1 MRHQQRTGETV
12 ADTKGASR
20 RSTRGVTMLVCAGM
34 ATAGLLAAGAGAAH
48 ATGSKTAQRLV
59 ITGAGVTSNS
69 ASSRDA
75 RLEAA
80 APAQLRTALRTA
92 LTTHRASVVSQLTTA
107 TSEVTALPD
116 GTFRQVTSAAP
127 VRVRRGS
134 TWVSLNTTLAR
145 TAHGV
150 APVAVS
156 DPVKFSAGGT
166 GPLITLG
173 SGAHT
178 ATITL
183 PDSLPVPVLSGNT
196 ATYRQVAPGIDVVV
210 SATST
215 GYTETLVV
223 HSAAAAS
230 SSALTTLMHPSISS
244 SGTTWSSTA
253 DGAGTVTGIPNSGF
267 TLGAGAVW
275 DSTTDLHVG
284 PAPSATDPSTGRL
297 TTLTAAP
304 MTVTN
309 AHRTLQVTA
318 PRSVFAASDVR
329 YPLFVQPDTSASQ
342 PITLSVFSAVVH
354 SQWSTGT
361 SLPVGYCSPA
371 YAGCGR
377 GFNAASFFDMGAVS
391 PGPGSTTPHV
401 ISASVSVQEIW
412 NGTSA
417 PTGFDL
423 DSTQSIHNGMN
434 WPGPAIISELGTTKS
449 AAGSNGR
456 NFANITFSNAAV
468 AAYFQTLFNHKAS
481 ATTFGL
487 TAPSYGNSWKR
498 FDRGVTDTHGPSSM
512 VLFSYPPAN
521 PSNLTIV
528 NSCRANSTNYVNSPN
543 ATLRAQASDGLP
555 ANGASTKA
563 DIKIVFYVKNSAG
576 KEVTAYTAPAT
587 TSNTPV
593 TWTTPA
599 LADGSYTFVAEAVS
613 VPTSGPTLYSGQV
626 STSFVVQTTAPAVPT
641 VTSQSPALNTSSY
654 QPTIGNVITL
664 HAPGALAIAYAAG
677 GTPPSATINPS
688 DECNYSAS
696 GGPSGFVPVDAN
708 GNATITVTAPSG
720 ATPGQEFNFNNL
732 TVQAYGVNG
741 LASPSI
747 TWTYTYGNTV
757 PLLYPI
763 RVSS

>member
-1 MRHQQRTGETV
+1 
-12 ADTKGASR
+12 
-20 RSTRGVTMLVCAGM
+20 MLVCAGM
-34 ATAGLLAAGAGAAH
+34 ATAGLLAVGAGAAH
-48 ATGSKTAQRLV
+48 ATGSKSAQGLV
-59 ITGAGVTSNS
+59 ITGTGITSNS
-69 ASSRDA
+69 ASSRDG
-75 RLEAA
+75 RLEAG
-80 APAQLRTALRTA
+80 APAVLRAALRTA
-92 LTTHRASVVSQLTTA
+92 LTTHRASVVTSLTTA
-107 TSEVTALPD
+107 TSDVTALPD
-116 GTFRQVTSAAP
+116 GTFRQTTSAVP

-145 TAHGV
+145 TAHGI
-150 APVAVS
+150 APVAAS
-156 DPVKFSAGGT
+156 DPVTFSAGGT

-183 PDSLPVPVLSGNT
+183 PDSLPAPVLSGTT

-210 SATST
+210 SATTT

-230 SSALTTLMHPSISS
+230 SSALTALMHPSISS

-253 DGAGTVTGIPNSGF
+253 DGAGAVTGIPNSSF
-267 TLGAGAVW
+267 ALGAGEVW
-275 DSTTDLHVG
+275 DSTTDLHLG
-284 PAPSATDPSTGRL
+284 PIPSATDPSTGHI
-297 TTLTAAP
+297 TALTAAP

-309 AHRTLQVTA
+309 ARRTLQV
-318 PRSVFAASDVR
+318 AAQRASLAATGVH
-329 YPLFVQPDTSASQ
+329 YPLFVQPDTSGSQ
-342 PITLSVFSAVVH
+342 PITLSVFSAVDR

-361 SLPVGYCSPA
+361 NLPVGYCTPV

-377 GFNAASFFDMGAVS
+377 GFNAASFFQLGATL
-391 PGPGSTTPHV
+391 PGTGGTTPHV
-401 ISASVSVQEIW
+401 DSASVSVREVW

-423 DSTQSIHNGMN
+423 DATQSIHNGMN
-434 WPGPAIISELGTTKS
+434 WPGPAITSELGTTKS

-456 NFANITFSNAAV
+456 NFATITFSNTKLASL
-468 AAYFQTLFNHKAS
+468 YQTLFNHKSSTA
-481 ATTFGL
+481 TFGL
-487 TAPSYGNSWKR
+487 TAPLYGNSWKR
-498 FDRGVTDTHGPSSM
+498 FDRGTTDPLGPSSE
-512 VLFSYPPAN
+512 VVFSYPPAN

-626 STSFVVQTTAPAVPT
+626 STSFIVQTTAPAVPT
-641 VTSQSPALNTSSY
+641 VTSQSPAMIKGSY
-654 QPTIGNVITL
+654 QATIGNVITL
-664 HAPGALAIAYAAG
+664 HAPGALAIGYSVG

-688 DECNYSAS
+688 DECNYSGS
-696 GGPSGFVPVDAN
+696 GGLSGFVPVDAN
-708 GNATITVTAPSG
+708 GNATITVTAPPG
-720 ATPGQEFNFNNL
+720 GTPGAIYEFTNL

-747 TWTYTYGNTV
+747 TWTYTSGNTV
-757 PLLYPI
+757 PLLYVI
-763 RVSS
+763 RVSG